1 MTLRPVLL
9 AFALLSLGGPA
20 IAAPS
25 SALLDRRLAECG
37 SLRPFARYEVA
48 DGFKVRIT
56 LPSDIYPSTT
66 LEEAQHGATFSW
78 ISHGPSQTHTGKNC
92 STTVGVFAEI
102 TRCITRVA
110 CGYSVDLRSKSAVAG
125 IPDFKA
131 TFVVLP
137 L

>member
-9 AFALLSLGGPA
+9 ACAFLSLDGHA
-20 IAAPS
+20 LAAPS
-25 SALLDRRLAECG
+25 TALLERRLAECG
-37 SLRPFARYEVA
+37 SLQPFARYEVA
-48 DGFKVRIT
+48 DGAKVRIT

-66 LEEAQHGATFSW
+66 LQEAQHGATFSW
-78 ISHGPSQTHTGKNC
+78 ISNGPSRTHIGKNC

-125 IPDFKA
+125 IPDYKA